1 MFGPLTPAEISA
13 ILVSLKVSGV
23 ATLCTLPIGFGI
35 AYVLARLTFP
45 GKALADAL
53 VSLPLV
59 LPPVVTGY
67 LLLLAF
73 GRDGFAGQ
81 ALASVG
87 VSVLFRW
94 TGAAIA
100 AGIMA
105 LPLMVGP
112 MRLALEAQDLRLEG
126 AAATL
131 GASRWRVFV
140 SITLPLALPGI
151 IAGTVLG
158 FAKALGEFGATA
170 IFVSSIPGE
179 TETLPLAIN
188 AFLQIPGREAS
199 ALRLALLSIA
209 IAFAALI
216 AAQYWQRQAVRHRA

>member
-1 MFGPLTPAEISA
+1 MTPAEWQA
-13 ILVSLKVSGV
+13 ILVSLKVAGV
-23 ATLCTLPIGFGI
+23 ATLCTLPLAF
-35 AYVLARLTFP
+35 ALAFVLARRRFA
-45 GKALADAL
+45 GKAIVDAL
-53 VSLPLV
+53 VNLPLV

-67 LLLLAF
+67 LLLIAF
-73 GRDGFAGQ
+73 GRDGPLGQ

-100 AGIMA
+100 AGVMA
-105 LPLMVGP
+105 LPLMVSP
-112 MRLALEAQDLRLEG
+112 MRLALEAMDRRLEA

-131 GASRWRVFV
+131 GASRWRVFAT
-140 SITLPLALPGI
+140 ITLPLVLPGI

-170 IFVSSIPGE
+170 IFVSAIPGE

-188 AFLQIPGREAS
+188 AFLQVPGREGA
-199 ALRLALLSIA
+199 ALRLALLSIG
-209 IAFAALI
+209 IAFGALV
-216 AAQYWQRQAVRHRA
+216 AAQWWQRRAVRHRA

>member
-1 MFGPLTPAEISA
+1 MFAALTPAEIEA
-13 ILVSLKVSGV
+13 IGVSLKVAGV
-23 ATLCTLPIGFGI
+23 ATLCAMPLAFSL
-35 AYVLARLTFP
+35 AFLLARRRFP
-45 GKALADAL
+45 GKAIVDAL
-53 VSLPLV
+53 VNLPLV

-67 LLLLAF
+67 MLLLAF
-73 GRDGFAGQ
+73 GRDGVLGQ
-81 ALASVG
+81 ALASIG

-100 AGIMA
+100 AGVMA

-112 MRLALEAQDLRLEG
+112 MRLALEAMDRRLED

-131 GASRWRVFV
+131 GASAPRVFAT
-140 SITLPLALPGI
+140 ITLPLALPGI
-151 IAGTVLG
+151 IAAAVLG

-188 AFLQIPGREAS
+188 AFLQLPGREDS
-199 ALRLALLSIA
+199 ALRLAVIAVA
-209 IAFAALI
+209 IAFMALV
-216 AAQYWQRQAVRHRA
+216 AAQYWQRRAGAHRA